1 MTILDLFKT
10 PKLRKYTLILW
21 YSWTVNALVY
31 YGFSLNMSDFGGNFY
46 ITFLLSGLVELPSAF
61 ISTLGLKYIGRR
73 KLFSFFMILV
83 TLSTLAVIPSK
94 TTAFKVTF
102 ALLGKF
108 AVSSAWIV
116 MGMHGSEV
124 FPTVIRHTGIGSC
137 TVIGRIGSISAPYMK
152 NLVRIQIFHSL
163 FKFFFL
169 NFSKNFV

>member
-10 PKLRKYTLILW
+10 PKLRKYTLIFW
-21 YSWTVNALVY
+21 YSWIVNALVY

-46 ITFLLSGLVELPSAF
+46 ITFLLSGLVELPSAL

-73 KLFSFFMILV
+73 KLFSFFMLLI

-108 AVSSAWIV
+108 AVTSSWNV
-116 MGMHGSEV
+116 MAIHGPEV
-124 FPTVIRHTGIGSC
+124 FPTVIRHTGLGSC
-137 TVIGRIGSISAPYMK
+137 SVIGRIGSISAPHMK

-163 FKFFFL
+163 FNFFL
-169 NFSKNFV
+169 

>member
-10 PKLRKYTLILW
+10 PKLRKYTLIFW
-21 YSWTVNALVY
+21 YSWIVNALVY
-31 YGFSLNMSDFGGNFY
+31 YGFSFNMSDFGGNFY
-46 ITFLLSGLVELPSAF
+46 ITFLLSGLVELPSAL
-61 ISTLGLKYIGRR
+61 ITALGLKYIGRR
-73 KLFSFFMILV
+73 NLFSFFMLLI

-108 AVSSAWIV
+108 AVSSTWNV
-116 MGMHGSEV
+116 MGIHGPEV
-124 FPTVIRHTGIGSC
+124 FPTVIRHTGLGSC
-137 TVIGRIGSISAPYMK
+137 SVIGRIGSISAPYMK

-169 NFSKNFV
+169 YFS